1 MRIYLAGPD
10 VFHPDAEALGAEKK
24 AICAELGL
32 EGVFPLDEL
41 VPPGTMDPRGH
52 GLAIAAKDM
61 RLLRSCD
68 AALVNLTPYLGPSMD
83 AGTAVELGL
92 LCALGRPVFGYSADP
107 RPFETRAAAALPG
120 PDWRA
125 ERFGLCDNLMV
136 EGAIA
141 ATGGR
146 ALFPEAPL
154 PFEDTGPFR
163 MAAAALA
170 FHLA

>member
-10 VFHPDAEALGAEKK
+10 VFHPAAEALGAEKK
-24 AICAELGL
+24 AVCASFGL
-32 EGVFPLDEL
+32 AGVFPLDEL
-41 VPPGTMDPRGH
+41 VPGDGLSPRRH

-61 RLLRSCD
+61 RLIRSCG
-68 AALVNLTPYLGPSMD
+68 AALVNLSPYLGTSMD

-92 LCALGRPVFGYSADP
+92 IAGLGIPAFGYSCDP
-107 RPFETRAAAALPG
+107 RPFEARAADNLPG

-136 EGAIA
+136 EGAIE

-146 ALFPEAPL
+146 VLLPEAPCA
-154 PFEDTGPFR
+154 FEDPGPFR
-163 MAAAALA
+163 MAAQALA